1 MGGILS
7 RGGRGR
13 VRPVVTP
20 SIIAMRGGGGTLRV
34 RATKRYFTDG
44 RVLVGTPRSGG
55 AVMTYPDGSYL
66 CGQFEEG
73 EAEGYCVYRDIAGR
87 LIYTGYMEH
96 TSYQGWG
103 AIWNE
108 TGEWPE
114 HITFWCSS
122 YPGNRVL
129 RIKTPAGDRCQWV
142 SYRDDEPSP
151 MGEPVTMTA
160 GCKQLFRTARNIAS
174 SGTEMNETQFAEII
188 KLYTDA
194 RVAADRFTTIPPSPH
209 HGPHSRA
216 DAVLSPLRLSPV
228 VESVDSGEVV
238 RVRNPLS
245 MFRVPP
251 RIV

>member
-1 MGGILS
+1 
-7 RGGRGR
+7 
-13 VRPVVTP
+13 
-20 SIIAMRGGGGTLRV
+20 MRGGGGSLRV

-44 RVLVGTPRSGG
+44 RVLVGSPRSGG

-66 CGQFEEG
+66 CGRFEEG

-87 LIYTGYMEH
+87 LIYTGYMEN

-129 RIKTPAGDRCQWV
+129 RIKNPAGERCQWV